1 MTDTGDHA
9 FGLSA
14 VGLDD
19 RMRLF
24 GFITSPERHDYLW
37 VLRAIDLARANYQV
51 VLSTEA
57 VAQALDALAERGG
70 DCPRSGEVDLAARL
84 DALDDWGVLD
94 RTQDAARAATLAE
107 YRRRHSV
114 YQFTEAGHRAFTA
127 VESVL
132 GAKMEETSLSRTVF
146 ADLLEDLKELASAN
160 RGGDGETVLRRF
172 RRIDASL
179 NDVTE
184 QAARFYAM
192 LGDLTRTTEVDAA
205 IFQTHKDALISH
217 LRDFHGEL
225 QRYSPLL
232 REAAAAVEETG
243 VDRLVET
250 AAEHDDRPF
259 ATLTDRLAD
268 WRRRWEGVK
277 AWLAPPSAELG
288 SEVDRLSHATFNAIS
303 DITGMV
309 RQLADARRGGVSR
322 ESQLRH
328 LAAWFVNAPSMEAA
342 HALFDVVFD
351 LGGPLHVN
359 RPYEEPEIHATSA
372 SWWDTDAVELSKT
385 LLEKGRR
392 TGGRDTRGAK
402 VRRDEGTRLR
412 LHERQI
418 EDVRKDRES
427 ALSMADQARDG
438 FAGAVLDE
446 RQLGLLLDLIDRA
459 VSERRGP
466 LRHTVSAVSNGIRLS
481 LTPADGDTVVSSK
494 SGTLRLAGLALAVE
508 RVKSR

>member
-1 MTDTGDHA
+1 MTDSPTYA
-9 FGLSA
+9 FGLDA

-24 GFITSPERHDYLW
+24 SFITVPERHDYLW
-37 VLRAIDLARANYQV
+37 VLRAIDRARSNYQV

-57 VAQALDALAERGG
+57 VAQALDELAERRG
-70 DCPRSGEVDLAARL
+70 DCPGSGEVDLSARL

-94 RTQDAARAATLAE
+94 RTQDAARAATIAE

-146 ADLLEDLKELASAN
+146 RDLLEDLEQLAAAS
-160 RGGDGETVLRRF
+160 RGGDGDTVLRRF
-172 RRIDASL
+172 RRIDSSL
-179 NDVTE
+179 NEVAE

-192 LGDLTRTTEVDAA
+192 IGDLTRTTEVDAA
-205 IFQTHKDALISH
+205 IFQAHKDALISH
-217 LRDFHGEL
+217 LRDFHNEL

-232 REAAAAVEETG
+232 HEAATALEETG
-243 VDRLVET
+243 IERLVGT

-259 ATLTDRLAD
+259 GSFADRLAD

-277 AWLAPPSAELG
+277 AWLAPPSTELG

-328 LAAWFVNAPSMEAA
+328 LAAWFVNAPTMDAA
-342 HALFDVVFD
+342 HAIFDAVFD
-351 LGGPLHVN
+351 LSGPLHVN
-359 RPYEEPEIHATSA
+359 RPYEEPEVHSTSA
-372 SWWDTDAVELSKT
+372 SWWDTDAIELSKT
-385 LLEKGRR
+385 LLEKGRAA
-392 TGGRDTRGAK
+392 GGRDTRGAK
-402 VRRDEGTRLR
+402 VKRDEAARRR
-412 LHERQI
+412 LHERQM
-418 EDVRKDRES
+418 EQVRGDREAS
-427 ALSMADQARDG
+427 LAMADQARDG
-438 FAGAVLDE
+438 FGGIVLDE
-446 RQLGLLLDLIDRA
+446 RQLSLLLRLLDKA
-459 VSERRGP
+459 VAERRGP
-466 LRHTVSAVSNGIRLS
+466 LRHTVSAVSNGVRLS
-481 LTPADGDTVVSSK
+481 VAPADGDTVVAAK
-494 SGTLRLAGLALAVE
+494 GGTLRLAGLSLAVE
-508 RVKSR
+508 RVKT